1 MWSSSAQGYTVI
13 SSNTREVAEAPHEI
27 TQNMKSYSHP
37 PPLPPPPQLPPLNS
51 KWNDEIVCGRIEI
64 LTTLTD
70 YLLKNALSTD

>member
-37 PPLPPPPQLPPLNS
+37 PPSPPRNFPLS
-51 KWNDEIVCGRIEI
+51 IQSEMMK
-64 LTTLTD
+64 
-70 YLLKNALSTD
+70 LSVVE

>member
-37 PPLPPPPQLPPLNS
+37 PPLPPPRNFPLS
-51 KWNDEIVCGRIEI
+51 IQSEMMK
-64 LTTLTD
+64 
-70 YLLKNALSTD
+70 LSVVE